1 MKSFFLVLAAL
12 SVVTSRAA
20 ESAGPTIAQG
30 QARLLR
36 HPTYSNGRVAFSYL
50 GDLWIVN
57 ENGSELRR
65 LTDHRARDVYPR
77 FSPDGKNIAFSSN
90 RDGNYD
96 VFIVPAAGGKPR
108 QLTFHSADDTV
119 SGWSPDGGKIVFVS
133 SRSKGAFPSVS
144 TLFEISAEGGMEE
157 SISTDWGSWAS
168 YSADG
173 SKLAFTRHPSGW
185 SRKHYRGAYATDL
198 WLMDVG
204 AKKFTKLGDADYKGN
219 YLWPMFGR
227 SGQIYFVA
235 DRLAGDA
242 EKNVKFAGP
251 QVMKSV
257 YNIWKI
263 SEQGGKAVQVTH
275 HTSGNLSFPS
285 ISADGKTIVYEEN
298 FGLWKLDVASGKST
312 ELRIDITSDVKENE
326 VELRTV
332 SSEAESFSLSPSGKR
347 AAISTHG
354 EIFSI
359 ATDRGEVQRVTETF
373 WREQSPQWSPDGK
386 RIAFIS
392 DRTGREEI
400 WIADER
406 GKNLKQISDVDCDK
420 SSIVWAADSKALLWS
435 GSDHKL
441 RRVFIEDSKTEELA
455 SSEVSTISTP
465 QFSPDGK
472 WISYSKQDNL
482 LRSHVYV
489 KPLAGGEERKVE
501 GEDLL
506 MSSGAKW
513 TPDGKKLLL
522 LGGVGAPGMAS
533 LNRTTMQLYSVAL
546 THIEKNPDDRDV
558 DTEEQAQGPQ
568 SPGRRGR
575 SSVSTNA
582 PSSDSTDGEVET
594 PRRTNATASAKV
606 EVKIEWD
613 GLDRRIKK
621 LTSVGG
627 SVTTVKPSPDS
638 KTYAFIA
645 SGGDE
650 GDGGSGAPAL
660 YTIAEDGSRLT
671 RVSQAPAVE
680 PSEETPRGRGFGRGG
695 LGEPQW
701 SKDGRSIYYMQGGG
715 IYSVAVSSGSSGD
728 SPSTSASAGFGG
740 RGFRGSG
747 ASPATTSTTT
757 SSSTPRRVSFTV
769 RLEVDETAE
778 RRQVFEEAW
787 RVMKNRFYDPK
798 MHGVDWAAAK
808 KKYETLLAN
817 IADSDELHTVIMQ
830 MIGELNAS
838 HTGVSGGG
846 RSDGTERISTRYPGF
861 DLEADA
867 SGHYKISYIYKKGPA
882 DHDYVKLAVGNYIL
896 GVNGKPLKAGD
907 NYWKLFNII
916 PGRKFEFSVNSKPEA
931 DGAWSVSLEP
941 LSSTAQGNLDYERWV
956 ADRKAM
962 VEKHSQ
968 GEIGYL
974 HIRAMDA
981 GSFRKFQRDLLDN
994 LGKRAL
1000 IIDQRFNGGGGI
1012 DQELL
1017 EILNQR
1023 IKYQS
1028 WRGRD
1033 SVEVPRPVQAFF
1045 GPMCVLQNERSA
1057 SNAEMF
1063 PDGFR
1068 KLGLGKV
1075 IGVPTMGAVIG
1086 TGSYRL
1092 MDGSSIRTPSFG
1104 VFTASGESLE
1114 NYGVQPDV
1122 FVDNTPEDFLAGHDR
1137 QIERAV
1143 EVLKAEMK

>member
-1 MKSFFLVLAAL
+1 MKSYLVVVAAL
-12 SVVTSRAA
+12 ALVTGRAA
-20 ESAGPTIAQG
+20 ESAGPVIAQG
-30 QARLLR
+30 KARLLR
-36 HPTYSNGRVAFSYL
+36 HPTYSNGKIAFSYL

-57 ENGSELRR
+57 DDGSEVRR
-65 LTDHRARDVYPR
+65 LTVHGARDVYPR
-77 FSPDGKNIAFSSN
+77 FSPDGTRIAFSSN

-96 VFIVPAAGGKPR
+96 VFVVPAAGGKPR
-108 QLTFHSADDTV
+108 QLTFHTADDTV
-119 SGWSPDGGKIVFVS
+119 AGWSPDGRRIVFVS
-133 SRSKGAFPSVS
+133 SRNKGVFPSVS

-157 SISTDWGSWAS
+157 SIPGDWGSSAS
-168 YSADG
+168 YSPDG

-185 SRKHYRGAYATDL
+185 TRQHYRGAYATDL
-198 WLMDVG
+198 WLMEV
-204 AKKFTKLGDADYKGN
+204 ASNKFTRLGNGEYKGN

-227 SGQIYFVA
+227 SGEIYFVA
-235 DRLAGDA
+235 DRLPGEA
-242 EKNVKFAGP
+242 EKSVKFAGP
-251 QVMKSV
+251 EVMKSV

-263 SEQGGKAVQVTH
+263 PAPGGAPVQVTH
-275 HTSGNLSFPS
+275 HTSGNLAFPS
-285 ISADGKTIVYEEN
+285 ISADGTTIVYEEN
-298 FGLWKLDVASGKST
+298 FGLWKLDVASGRST
-312 ELRIDITSDVKENE
+312 EIHVNITSDMKENE
-326 VELRTV
+326 VEWRAIA
-332 SSEAESFSLSPSGKR
+332 SEADSFSLSPSGKR

-373 WREQSPQWSPDGK
+373 WREQSPSWSPDGK
-386 RIAFIS
+386 RIAFVS

-406 GKNLKQISDVDCDK
+406 GRNLKQLSDIDCDK
-420 SSIVWAADSKALLWS
+420 SSLAWAPDSKSLLWA

-441 RRVFIEDSKTEELA
+441 RRVLVEDGKTDEMA
-455 SSEVSTISTP
+455 SSDVSNIATP

-472 WISYSKQDNL
+472 WISYSKQDSL

-489 KPLAGGEERKVE
+489 MPIAGGAERKVE
-501 GEDLL
+501 GEDFL
-506 MSSGAKW
+506 MSAGAKW
-513 TPDGKKLLL
+513 TADGKKLLL

-533 LNRTTMQLYSVAL
+533 LNRSTIQLYSVAL

-558 DTEEQAQGPQ
+558 DTEEQAQGAPA
-568 SPGRRGR
+568 PARRSR
-575 SSVSTNA
+575 STAA
-582 PSSDSTDGEVET
+582 PPENIDGDNEA
-594 PRRTNATASAKV
+594 PRRTNTNTSARV

-627 SVTTVKPSPDS
+627 SVTSVRPSPDS

-645 SGGDE
+645 SGAD
-650 GDGGSGAPAL
+650 DGTTGSAPSL

-671 RVSQAPAVE
+671 RLSQGPAPE

-695 LGEPQW
+695 LADPQW
-701 SKDGRSIYYMQGGG
+701 SKDGRSIYYLQGGG
-715 IYSVAVSSGSSGD
+715 IYSVAAP
-728 SPSTSASAGFGG
+728 SPSASDSSPAPAGSGFGG
-740 RGFRGSG
+740 RGSRGS
-747 ASPATTSTTT
+747 APATTPT
-757 SSSTPRRVSFTV
+757 SSAPPSTPRRVSFTV

-798 MHGVDWAAAK
+798 MHGVDWAAAR
-808 KKYETLLAN
+808 KKYEPLLAN

-861 DLEADA
+861 DLEPDA
-867 SGHYKISYIYKKGPA
+867 SGRYKISHIYKKGPA

-896 GVNGKPLKAGD
+896 AVNGKPVKAGD
-907 NYWKLFNII
+907 NYWKLFNMI
-916 PGRKFEFSVNSKPEA
+916 PGRKFEFSVNSKPDA
-931 DGAWSVSLEP
+931 DGAWTVSLEP
-941 LSSTAQGNLDYERWV
+941 LNSAAQGNLEYERWV
-956 ADRKAM
+956 NARKAM
-962 VEKHSQ
+962 VDKLSQ

-981 GSFRKFQRDLLDN
+981 TSFRKFQRDLLDN

-1000 IIDQRFNGGGGI
+1000 IIDERFNGGGGI

-1045 GPMCVLQNERSA
+1045 GPMAVLQNERSA

-1092 MDGSSIRTPSFG
+1092 MDGGSIRTPSYG

-1122 FVDNTPEDFLAGHDR
+1122 WVDNGPEDFLAGHDR
-1137 QIERAV
+1137 QIEKAI
-1143 EVLKAEMK
+1143 EVLRSEMK